1 MEYVIQF
8 AQLGKKKLIFI
19 KISDIDLKTTI
30 TLTWFFLYNLC
41 QASSKMAAGRANLS
55 RVNSLLLIKIIKT
68 DSTRIKIQ
76 VIN

>member
-1 MEYVIQF
+1 MWFNLLNWEI
-8 AQLGKKKLIFI
+8 KKLIFI
-19 KISDIDLKTTI
+19 KISDIDWKTTI

-55 RVNSLLLIKIIKT
+55 HVSSFLLIKSIKT

-76 VIN
+76 VID